1 MYFAIK
7 RTNFSNIKDTELVSC
22 DEDLSFLQAFIDELY
37 SVHMTNHE
45 GSNCLHIAALY
56 GHLNLCRL
64 LINKHKLDVHVA
76 NSKGWTALH
85 CSVQDGS
92 IDLFNLF
99 ADMTTD
105 VHLKTDDGFNCLHIA
120 ALYGHLNLCK
130 TLVNKHN
137 FDVDMTGNN
146 GWSSLHISV
155 VNGSYEL
162 VNFFTDMGANI
173 HLKTNDGKN
182 CLHIAALHGHL
193 NLCKMFLDNYKF
205 DVHMSDNNEWRPLH
219 FSAENGN
226 FELFLYLLD
235 KGSEI
240 YCKTKNMENV
250 LHLSAGNGHLKICE
264 FVLQH
269 FAKDYHDNNSKNQ
282 HALYGNIYKS
292 QVFYKYN
299 TIFLHA
305 MDIDGNTCLH
315 LAADGNH
322 FKICEMLLKYDTD
335 IITLLNKN
343 DQTARDVAMENSH
356 KNVLNAL
363 KIQYDR
369 SGMFIYF
376 LSIPTFFLKY
386 RKYRVKRKYTIAKY

>member
-1 MYFAIK
+1 MNDNEGRSSLHFSAQSGNYELVKFFIEKGANIYLKAENGMNCLHFAALSGNLNLCKMLVNKHNFDVHITADNGRSPLHFCAQSGSYELLMYFAIK

-22 DEDLSFLQAFIDELY
+22 DEDLSFRQAFIDELY
-37 SVHMTNHE
+37 SVHMTDHE

-76 NSKGWTALH
+76 NSKGWAALH

-105 VHLKTDDGFNCLHIA
+105 VHLKTGDGFNCLHIA

-137 FDVDMTGNN
+137 FDVDMTANN

-219 FSAENGN
+219 FSAKNGN

-269 FAKDYHDNNSKNQ
+269 FAKDYHDNNSKN
-282 HALYGNIYKS
+282 
-292 QVFYKYN
+292 
-299 TIFLHA
+299 
-305 MDIDGNTCLH
+305 
-315 LAADGNH
+315 
-322 FKICEMLLKYDTD
+322 
-335 IITLLNKN
+335 
-343 DQTARDVAMENSH
+343 
-356 KNVLNAL
+356 
-363 KIQYDR
+363 
-369 SGMFIYF
+369 
-376 LSIPTFFLKY
+376 
-386 RKYRVKRKYTIAKY
+386 